1 MAILQKITRN
11 RLEQSKDSSIS
22 GSSNNTL
29 TDNKV
34 DIKKDSNVP
43 NSVGGT
49 FELKKIVLLMLFC
62 VLPEFGFAAYTTLN
76 GVVLY
81 NCIPSIDVESVTYC
95 KSRQLIK
102 MNSHSDD
109 LN

>member
-1 MAILQKITRN
+1 M
-11 RLEQSKDSSIS
+11 
-22 GSSNNTL
+22 
-29 TDNKV
+29 
-34 DIKKDSNVP
+34 
-43 NSVGGT
+43 
-49 FELKKIVLLMLFC
+49 KKIVLLMLFC

-81 NCIPSIDVESVTYC
+81 NCIPRIDVESVTYC